1 MEAGVDRDA
10 DDHVRRQLRT
20 LQWVVGS
27 PTDSV
32 LARRSGVA
40 AATFSEV
47 MSGKRRPRPEFVAKV
62 VSGCLVCARAGG
74 HAPLDERRVLQALRL
89 PGHEASDSG
98 ILERDE
104 DLSRCSAV
112 LDAVRNRAGAVIV
125 VEGSAGIGKSEL
137 VARVCAEAAV
147 RGVTPLAVRGNQR
160 DQTLAFG
167 AVRTLLARWVASRE
181 PRDRQDLFNG
191 AAAFARV
198 PLGLPLGPPHGQGG
212 GPDSVIGLTEAL
224 YWLVVNA
231 CDLLGTGRGEP
242 GLLFA
247 VDDAHWLDEES
258 LSWLEFLSDR
268 LAGLPLVLVVA
279 YRPHEPGP
287 TPALRRIAL
296 RAAQTVRLR
305 PLSPDAVRT
314 IIGRSLAA
322 ARTRRADDQPPDN
335 AFCAAFA
342 QHSGGNP
349 FYLRWMLDLARERGL
364 APTAGSA
371 EQVGT
376 LTPRHVVAYLNELL
390 TGLGPAARRLA
401 QAVAVLGP
409 GCALDRVA
417 VLAELPLAEAKREY
431 DRLCDASILAPDP
444 QLDFCHPI
452 IRGAIYEDID
462 RSRRSDGHLAAARQL
477 HYEGADPD
485 AVAAHLVQVR
495 AAADPWVVDR
505 LSSAA
510 AGAMATGLSSMA
522 ARYLQR
528 AVGEPPP
535 PVDRCRVRLRYGQ
548 ALALGQ
554 VAAALPEL
562 LAAYQ
567 QADDESLRTE
577 AAVALAKTYGYA
589 DRLAD
594 SVRLLDGAID
604 RCTDDRLRDQLI
616 TEQLLWATWWG
627 DDPARADRMHLL
639 DRIAAPLAG
648 TTYQQRMLIAMHAW
662 SLVQRGRP
670 HAAAL
675 TAIEPVIRRGVVFA
689 DLDEGMELAT
699 MTAFVHMYSGPVGV
713 AHALFE
719 QAIGEFDQQGWRGT
733 HLAFAHANLA
743 NAALRQGRL
752 ADAIADAD
760 IALRLADRSGEGT
773 PAEWFA
779 TGTLIEA
786 LVARGDPERAALIS
800 TNRRYAEQQPDAF
813 VLPVPRAV
821 LGALHL
827 ARRDTT
833 RAIDSLRAAGRHL
846 DQASIANPAVCPW
859 RFDLALALRHSAP
872 DEAHAVAA
880 EAQRR
885 ADAFGDPTT
894 RGRAMR
900 SRAALDPDS
909 PIELL
914 QESADVLREAAN
926 RYEYAGTLAEL
937 GTALIRAGHPRDAR
951 QPLTDALALADECGA
966 LSLRTAVSQ
975 RLVQAGGAATPA
987 RRTSTLHPREQRAA
1001 HLAAQGRS
1009 DAEIAHAMVLGLDT
1023 VADLLR
1029 GARDKLA
1036 ATSRA
1041 ELRRILDDS
1050 RPDHG
1055 GST

>member
-1 MEAGVDRDA
+1 MADRDA
-10 DDHVRRQLRT
+10 DDHIRRQLRT
-20 LQWVVGS
+20 LQRVVGS

-32 LARRSGVA
+32 LARRSGMA

-47 MSGKRRPRPEFVAKV
+47 MSGKRGPRPEFVAKV

-74 HAPLDERRVLQALRL
+74 QAPLDERRVLQALRL
-89 PGHEASDSG
+89 PGHQASDSG

-137 VARVCAEAAV
+137 LARVCAEAAV

-167 AVRTLLARWVASRE
+167 AVRTLLARWVTSRE
-181 PRDRQDLFNG
+181 PADRQDLFNG

-198 PLGLPLGPPHGQGG
+198 PLGLPLGPGHGQGG
-212 GPDSVIGLTEAL
+212 GPDGVIGLTEAL

-231 CDLLGTGRGEP
+231 CDLLGTGHGEQ

-258 LSWLEFLSDR
+258 VSWLEFLSDR
-268 LAGLPLVLVVA
+268 LAGLPLVTVVA

-287 TPALRRIAL
+287 TAALRRIAL
-296 RAAQTVRLR
+296 RAAETLRPR

-322 ARTRRADDQPPDN
+322 RTRRADDQPPDG
-335 AFCAAFA
+335 AFCAAFV

-364 APTAGSA
+364 VPTAGA
-371 EQVGT
+371 AAQVGT
-376 LTPRHVVAYLNELL
+376 LTPHHVVAYLNELL

-417 VLAELPLAEAKREY
+417 ALAELPLADAKREY
-431 DRLCDASILAPDP
+431 DRLCGASILAPDP

-452 IRGAIYEDID
+452 IRGAVYDDID
-462 RSRRSDGHLAAARQL
+462 QSRRSDAHLAAARQL
-477 HYEGADPD
+477 HDEGAELD
-485 AVAAHLVQVR
+485 AVAAHLVQVH

-505 LSSAA
+505 LSAAA
-510 AGAMATGLSSMA
+510 AGAMAAGLSSMA

-528 AVGEPPP
+528 AVAEPPP

-554 VAAALPEL
+554 VTAALPEL
-562 LAAYQ
+562 LAAYR
-567 QADDESLRTE
+567 QADDDSLRIE

-594 SVRLLDGAID
+594 SVRLLDEAID
-604 RCTDDRLRDQLI
+604 RCTDDRGRDQLI

-627 DDPARADRMHLL
+627 DDPARADRMRLL
-639 DRIAAPLAG
+639 DRIAAPLAA
-648 TTYQQRMLIAMHAW
+648 TSYQQRMLITMHAW

-670 HAAAL
+670 YPAAL
-675 TAIEPVIRRGVVFA
+675 AAIQPVIRRGVVFA

-760 IALRLADRSGEGT
+760 IALRLADRSGAGT

-786 LVARGDPERAALIS
+786 LVARGDPERAAVIS
-800 TNRRYAEQQPDAF
+800 ANRGYAEQQPDAF
-813 VLPVPRAV
+813 VLPVPGAV

-833 RAIDSLRAAGRHL
+833 HAIDSLRTAGRHL
-846 DQASIANPAVCPW
+846 EQASIANPAVCPW
-859 RFDLALALRHSAP
+859 RFDLALALRHGAP
-872 DEAHAVAA
+872 GEAQAVAT
-880 EAQRR
+880 EAQRQ
-885 ADAFGDPTT
+885 ADDFGESTM
-894 RGRAMR
+894 RGRALR
-900 SRAALDPDS
+900 TRAAIDPGS
-909 PIELL
+909 PVELL

-926 RYEYAGTLAEL
+926 RYEYTRTLAEL
-937 GTALIRAGHPRDAR
+937 GTALLQAGDPRAAR
-951 QPLTDALALADECGA
+951 APLTDALALAEGCGA
-966 LSLRTAVSQ
+966 LSLRTTVAQ
-975 RLVQAGGAATPA
+975 RLVQAGGAAAPV
-987 RRTSTLHPREQRAA
+987 RRVSTLHPRERRAA

-1009 DAEIAHAMVLGLDT
+1009 DADIAHAMVLGLDA

-1041 ELRRILDDS
+1041 ELRRALDDS
-1050 RPDHG
+1050 
-1055 GST
+1055 